1 MDQKKIGT
9 FLKDL
14 RKENGMTQEQ
24 LSEKLGV
31 NSRTVSRWENANT
44 MPDFDLMI
52 TLAKLYD
59 VSMEELLRGERS
71 SDNMDKQ
78 TENTLCNI
86 AEYTGEEKERMLRN
100 QRFFAWVGLISWVVF
115 LGLRALGLDA
125 SGLGDA
131 VASFAAGMACAMSI
145 LAVIYSSRQIG
156 RIREMKLRLLHRA
169 EDK

>member
-59 VSMEELLRGERS
+59 VSMEELLSPCLTKRS
-71 SDNMDKQ
+71 SFELFKSSVCHRLKEMGDLDFLMDVLK
-78 TENTLCNI
+78 
-86 AEYTGEEKERMLRN
+86 
-100 QRFFAWVGLISWVVF
+100 
-115 LGLRALGLDA
+115 
-125 SGLGDA
+125 
-131 VASFAAGMACAMSI
+131 
-145 LAVIYSSRQIG
+145 SRE
-156 RIREMKLRLLHRA
+156 IRETVEKA
-169 EDK
+169 